1 MQTGGIG
8 KLFTFLLGLR
18 INKHF
23 KEIINFC
30 LFQQFPDSASD
41 NKPAE
46 LNCLDTELLI
56 LVFFNNL

>member
-46 LNCLDTELLI
+46 LSGYRIIDLG
-56 LVFFNNL
+56 FFQQSLK